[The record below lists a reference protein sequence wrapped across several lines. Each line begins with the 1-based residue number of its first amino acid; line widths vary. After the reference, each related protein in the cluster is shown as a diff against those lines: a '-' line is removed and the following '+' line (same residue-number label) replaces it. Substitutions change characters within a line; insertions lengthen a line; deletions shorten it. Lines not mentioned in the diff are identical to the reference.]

1 MRKNSK
7 GMTKK
12 QRKELAGLEDCILKI
27 THYRE
32 TPIGTGMTYGFN
44 FNRDRLKALLILR
57 KELLND
63 MFLCS
68 PKEVSRLERVN
79 ARLEDMTQ
87 QMYRKTSETYR
98 NSLEKAGSIA
108 DKDFHL
114 EVRGLVR
121 FEYRSLDSVIGDGDL
136 ANPYG
141 SRFAAMMDIA
151 HEFMNDWLICQWG
164 GAQCRKCY
172 WRDPDGRIHI
182 ENPDETDNDDD
193 GNTWTDERLDR
204 PELCHIRIS
213 LTLYRL
219 YMDTL
224 FSLPDILRM
233 NDFRCEI
240 NYIYDS
246 HEDGQNLP

>member
-1 MRKNSK
+1 
-7 GMTKK
+7 MTKK
-12 QRKELAGLEDCILKI
+12 QRKELAGLEDRILKI

-32 TPIGTGMTYGFN
+32 TPVGTGITYGFN
-44 FNRDRLKALLILR
+44 FNRDWLKALLILR
-57 KELLND
+57 KELMND

-68 PKEVSRLERVN
+68 PEEVSRLERVN
-79 ARLEDMTQ
+79 AHLEDMTK
-87 QMYRKTSETYR
+87 QMYCKTSETYR
-98 NSLEKAGSIA
+98 TFLEKAGSIA
-108 DKDFHL
+108 DKDFHF

-121 FEYRSLDSVIGDGDL
+121 FEYRSPDSVIGDGDL

-141 SRFAAMMDIA
+141 SLFAAMMDIV
-151 HEFMNDWLICQWG
+151 HEFMNDRFVSHWG
-164 GAQCRKCY
+164 GAECYTSY

-182 ENPDETDNDDD
+182 EKPEADDGDDD

-204 PELCHIRIS
+204 PELSHIRIC

-219 YMDTL
+219 YMDTP

-240 NYIYDS
+240 NSIYDS
-246 HEDGQNLP
+246 HKDGQF